1 MKIQGKLGKNFK
13 FTVENKNKLTIC
25 NISCYLNNPF
35 LTLIQKK
42 MKKIL
47 FALILSLS
55 APTLTTAAEQQS
67 YHAFDSH
74 ELASQEVLLEALKYV
89 GVRYKFGGRSLS
101 GLDCS
106 GLVQLVFEES
116 VGKEL
121 PRTARAMSDVG
132 KKVSINDLK
141 PGDLVFFNTL
151 RRSFSHVG
159 IYLGEGYFLHS
170 PRKGAFVRV
179 EKMKDYW
186 MKRFNGARRIL

>member
-1 MKIQGKLGKNFK
+1 MK
-13 FTVENKNKLTIC
+13 TVLF
-25 NISCYLNNPF
+25 SL
-35 LTLIQKK
+35 
-42 MKKIL
+42 IL
-47 FALILSLS
+47 FLS
-55 APTLTTAAEQQS
+55 APAFAAEYS
-67 YHAFDSH
+67 HNTFDSK
-74 ELASQEVLLEALKYV
+74 ELATQEVLLEALKYV
-89 GVRYKFGGRSLS
+89 GVRYKFGGKSLT

-121 PRTARAMSDVG
+121 PRTAREMSNVG
-132 KKVSINDLK
+132 QKVSITNLK

-186 MKRFNGARRIL
+186 VKRFNGARRIL